1 METGL
6 YETLTGYGRQGILP
20 MHMPGHKRNPSFVME
35 NPYGIDVTEEI
46 GRASCRERV

>member
-20 MHMPGHKRNPSFVME
+20 MHMPCIIPRG
-35 NPYGIDVTEEI
+35 
-46 GRASCRERV
+46 